1 MSSIGLAS
9 NNPILANI
17 TDYLIEEASAE
28 EEELLGKNND
38 LEDGEEGEDG
48 NSVTRDDELLK
59 VQNMALLGSDTLMF
73 IHNFLPSNN
82 DLFLLGSRPITV
94 LFENCSFC

>member
-1 MSSIGLAS
+1 MGLSS

-38 LEDGEEGEDG
+38 LEDGEEGEEG
-48 NSVTRDDELLK
+48 NSVTRL
-59 VQNMALLGSDTLMF
+59 VQGQARGLSSSLSLVSQMPTLSQSRHKNAYRKNDTCWLECRQ
-73 IHNFLPSNN
+73 
-82 DLFLLGSRPITV
+82 DY
-94 LFENCSFC
+94 

>member
-1 MSSIGLAS
+1 MVQTIFQELKNEPSTGDNESLSSIGLAS

-59 VQNMALLGSDTLMF
+59 VQNMTLL
-73 IHNFLPSNN
+73 
-82 DLFLLGSRPITV
+82 
-94 LFENCSFC
+94 